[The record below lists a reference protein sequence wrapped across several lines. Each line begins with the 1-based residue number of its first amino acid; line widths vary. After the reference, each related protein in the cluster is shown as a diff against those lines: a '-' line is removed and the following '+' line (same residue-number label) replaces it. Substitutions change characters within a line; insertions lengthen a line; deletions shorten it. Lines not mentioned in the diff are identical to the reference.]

1 MKVLI
6 LFALVF
12 IARVSAF
19 PYYSYN
25 PYGTGFGAQQQ
36 QQQQLGMN
44 SNLFSTKLEIL
55 IKNY

>member
-12 IARVSAF
+12 IASVSAS
-19 PYYSYN
+19 PYYPYAI
-25 PYGTGFGAQQQ
+25 YGTGFGAQQQ

-44 SNLFSTKLEIL
+44 SNLF
-55 IKNY
+55 